1 MKKNVYGKEHC
12 FIATATFGSEMSE
25 EVVSLKQYRD
35 KVLLHKAGG
44 RAFVKF
50 YYLISPPIAKAIS
63 NKPKLRVFVRFL
75 LKPIIFLS
83 NRTQSNMKMKKS
95 LNF

>member
-12 FIATATFGSEMSE
+12 FIATAAYGSEMSE

-35 KVLLHKAGG
+35 NVLLHKAWG

-50 YYLISPPIAKAIS
+50 YYLISPPIARAIS
-63 NKPKLRVFVRFL
+63 KKSIAKALIRFF
-75 LKPIIFLS
+75 LKPIIAIA
-83 NRTQSNMKMKKS
+83 KKN
-95 LNF
+95 LNILKQAE